1 MKKFSTIFTIS
12 ILALIAFFSFELI
25 SIASNFQPPTI
36 IKPDLLPGPDSTEVA
51 QATEGSR
58 EIILGKFL
66 PRLTVRIIGLIGA
79 AALLSIVIGGVR
91 YATAYGK
98 DETLEAAKNQILYSI
113 IGFIVAIL
121 SYTIV
126 TIVSNVEFKGDNS
139 TPAQGPPVQQNP

>member
-36 IKPDLLPGPDSTEVA
+36 IKPELLPGPDNQEIA
-51 QATEGSR
+51 QGSR

-126 TIVSNVEFKGDNS
+126 TIVSNVQFEGDNS

>member
-25 SIASNFQPPTI
+25 SLASNFQPPTI
-36 IKPDLLPGPDSTEVA
+36 IKPDLLPGPDNQEIA
-51 QATEGSR
+51 QGSR

-79 AALLSIVIGGVR
+79 AALLSIVIGGLR

-98 DETLEAAKNQILYSI
+98 EETLEAAKNQILYSI

>member
-12 ILALIAFFSFELI
+12 IVALIAFFSFELI
-25 SIASNFQPPTI
+25 SLASNFQPPTI
-36 IKPDLLPGPDSTEVA
+36 IKPDLLPGPDNQEIA
-51 QATEGSR
+51 QGSR

-79 AALLSIVIGGVR
+79 AALLSIVIGGLR

-98 DETLEAAKNQILYSI
+98 EETLEAAKNQILYSI

>member
-51 QATEGSR
+51 QGSR
-58 EIILGKFL
+58 EIILGTFL

-79 AALLSIVIGGVR
+79 AALLSIVIGGLR

>member
-36 IKPDLLPGPDSTEVA
+36 IKPDLLPGPDNQEIA
-51 QATEGSR
+51 QGSR

-79 AALLSIVIGGVR
+79 AALLSIVIGGLR

-98 DETLEAAKNQILYSI
+98 EETLEAAKNQILYSI